1 MSDYKELTILPVRKQ
16 AEEEDDLNPV
26 LPRHAFLML
35 LIAPPRAGKSNLI
48 ANLLCNPAF
57 YYNKKDPLNPSYFS
71 EIFYFSPTSKFD
83 ATTKMYLKKLNNAI
97 QIHEPGE
104 LEHMDTYMNEI
115 MRTQAEWNEDDP
127 EPRKKILFVIDDCLG
142 IIERNKG
149 IASLATKYRHYSIS
163 IIVTSQSW
171 RRLPSTIRNCATC
184 LIFFNLVSHK
194 EYIKLYEE
202 HCQSVPMYWDLL
214 PLLDRKYQFFYYHL
228 EKQELYHNFDKLL
241 FSKDEWLDA
250 GNDMSK
256 KLLANKDGKVPEDP
270 AAAAMETAKNKNKM
284 SV

>member
-1 MSDYKELTILPVRKQ
+1 MSMKELAILPVRKQ
-16 AEEEDDLNPV
+16 AEEPDDLNEI
-26 LPRHAFLML
+26 LPSHAFLML

-48 ANLLCNPAF
+48 ANLLCNPNF
-57 YYNKKDPLNPSYFS
+57 YYNKKDALNPSYFD

-104 LEHMDTYMNEI
+104 LEHMDTYMSEI
-115 MRTQAEWNEDDP
+115 MRTQAEWTEDDP
-127 EPRKKILFVIDDCLG
+127 EPRKKILFCIDDCLG

-149 IASLATKYRHYSIS
+149 VSSLATKYRHYGIS

-171 RRLPSTIRNCATC
+171 RRLPSTIRNCATA

-202 HCQSVPMYWDLL
+202 HCQAVPMYWEIL

-228 EKQELYHNFDKLL
+228 ERQELYHNFERLL
-241 FSKDEWLDA
+241 FSKDAWLDA
-250 GNDMSK
+250 GNEMSK
-256 KLLANKDGKVPEDP
+256 KLGALPAGSAPPDPTAQAIEQNK
-270 AAAAMETAKNKNKM
+270 TKNKM
-284 SV
+284 